1 MVAGCVAQ
9 QEGEALLRR
18 VPEIDMVM
26 GPQVCP
32 PAAPS
37 NPTSPAKLPPP
48 SPGQAAAK
56 PPTRLSAPAT
66 AAALAPPLPQYAN
79 RLGDLLEGVFNGNQ
93 IVATARESASR
104 RRRREAQPRGEARGG
119 WAC

>member
-26 GPQVCP
+26 G
-32 PAAPS
+32 
-37 NPTSPAKLPPP
+37 
-48 SPGQAAAK
+48 
-56 PPTRLSAPAT
+56 
-66 AAALAPPLPQYAN
+66 PQYAN

-119 WAC
+119 CAC